1 MVTIRLTRKGVK
13 NQPFFHVMVTDKRRR
28 QGGAALEQVGFFN
41 PVARGGE
48 TRLRLD
54 LPRIE
59 YWQSQGAEL
68 SDRVKFLV
76 TSHRKAQ
83 GVNNGA
89 TAEAGQSAAA

>member
-1 MVTIRLTRKGVK
+1 MVMIRLTRRGGR
-13 NQPFFHVMVTDKRRR
+13 NQPFFHVMVTDKRKR

-41 PVARGGE
+41 PRARGGE

-68 SDRVKFLV
+68 SDRVKYLV
-76 TSHRKAQ
+76 TTQRKQ
-83 GVNNGA
+83 G
-89 TAEAGQSAAA
+89 EPAAAA